1 MRVTCISTACN
12 TQHAFNFRL
21 VCTVAGESTLSS
33 SDSAIKTTDVKKE
46 MNNYL
51 CLEVQ
56 PSDNPLQWWHDHKR
70 HFLSFLVWLRN
81 TFATQRHQFLQ
92 KGPSASLGIL
102 WLRKDHV
109 YYLRMWVYLFF
120 LLLIVGGLLDIFK
133 VCTHLV
139 CPVTYLINEN
149 IL

>member
-1 MRVTCISTACN
+1 VRVTRISTACN

-56 PSDNPLQWWHDHKR
+56 P
-70 HFLSFLVWLRN
+70 
-81 TFATQRHQFLQ
+81 
-92 KGPSASLGIL
+92 
-102 WLRKDHV
+102 
-109 YYLRMWVYLFF
+109 
-120 LLLIVGGLLDIFK
+120 VGGLLDMFK

-139 CPVTYLINEN
+139 CPVSYNKIISLIKIYCNYRDKFMCPYRD
-149 IL
+149 IGFFIHTGLIKF